1 VSYVFVDR
9 IDECEPGARAVGQKA
24 LSLNEELFR
33 DHFPGMPV
41 LPGTMILEGFVQVAR
56 HCMSAVD
63 GGHDQWI
70 LKEAASLRFNR
81 FAVPGETLTLEIEHE
96 SNDEGVVWF
105 KGRAKVGDQGVCR
118 ARFGVS
124 PRNEAAD

>member
-1 VSYVFVDR
+1 MSYVFVDR
-9 IDECEPGARAVGQKA
+9 IDECEPGARAVAQKA
-24 LSLNEELFR
+24 LAINEELFR

-56 HCMSAVD
+56 HCMAAVE

-81 FAVPGETLTLEIEHE
+81 FAVPGETLTLEIEHD
-96 SNDEGVVWF
+96 SDKDGVVWF
-105 KGRAKVGDQGVCR
+105 KGRAKVGEQGVCR
-118 ARFGVS
+118 ARFGVT
-124 PRNEAAD
+124 PRNATID